1 MATGNTFKL
10 ALAGSLAALLISGPA
25 LSGPAQAQSAS
36 KSAGK
41 SADGAIKSGNGASVS
56 RTFNLL
62 DTDGDGK
69 ISLTEIRAE
78 QARLIAAADLD
89 GDGKL
94 SVDEFRRRGWWF
106 QKLHTTTLFDLM
118 DADGDQ
124 VLTADEI
131 ANPSARWFKR
141 YDKDTDG
148 GITTGEVPH
157 FKRSG
162 RGHSKHR

>member
-1 MATGNTFKL
+1 MK
-10 ALAGSLAALLISGPA
+10 SG
-25 LSGPAQAQSAS
+25 
-36 KSAGK
+36 
-41 SADGAIKSGNGASVS
+41 DGAGVS

-69 ISLTEIRAE
+69 ISLTKIRAE
-78 QARLIAAADLD
+78 QARLIATADLD

-94 SVDEFRRRGWWF
+94 SVHEFRRRVWWF
-106 QKLHTTTLFDLM
+106 QKLQTTTLFDLM
-118 DADGDQ
+118 DANGDQ

-141 YDKDTDG
+141 YDKDADG

-157 FKRSG
+157 FKHSG
-162 RGHSKHR
+162 RGKHR

>member
-1 MATGNTFKL
+1 MAMGNILTL
-10 ALAGSLAALLISGPA
+10 ALTGSLAALLVAGPA
-25 LSGPAQAQSAS
+25 HAQTAD
-36 KSAGK
+36 KSM
-41 SADGAIKSGNGASVS
+41 KSGDSANVS
-56 RTFNLL
+56 RTFSLL
-62 DTDGDGK
+62 DTNGDGK
-69 ISLTEIRAE
+69 ISLDEIRAE

-118 DADGDQ
+118 DANGDQ
-124 VLTADEI
+124 SLTADEI

-141 YDKDTDG
+141 YDKDADG
-148 GITTGEVPH
+148 GVTTEEVPH

-162 RGHSKHR
+162 RGHRKHR

>member
-1 MATGNTFKL
+1 MAPRKSLKL
-10 ALAGSLAALLISGPA
+10 ALTGSLAALLISGPA
-25 LSGPAQAQSAS
+25 IAQSAN
-36 KSAGK
+36 SAMTGGDDAF
-41 SADGAIKSGNGASVS
+41 S
-56 RTFNLL
+56 LL

-69 ISLTEIRAE
+69 ISLAEIRAE
-78 QARLIAAADLD
+78 QARLIAAADLN

-106 QKLHTTTLFDLM
+106 QKLQTTTLFDLM

-124 VLTADEI
+124 SLSPEEI

-148 GITTGEVPH
+148 GVTVEEVPH
-157 FKRSG
+157 FSRGG
-162 RGHSKHR
+162 RGYHNHR

>member
-1 MATGNTFKL
+1 MN
-10 ALAGSLAALLISGPA
+10 SG
-25 LSGPAQAQSAS
+25 
-36 KSAGK
+36 
-41 SADGAIKSGNGASVS
+41 DGASVS
-56 RTFNLL
+56 RTFSLL

-69 ISLTEIRAE
+69 ISLAEIRAE

-106 QKLHTTTLFDLM
+106 QRLHTTTLFDLM

-124 VLTADEI
+124 MLTADEI

-141 YDKDTDG
+141 YDKDADG
-148 GITTGEVPH
+148 GVTTEEVPH
-157 FKRSG
+157 FRRSG
-162 RGHSKHR
+162 RGHHNRR

>member
-1 MATGNTFKL
+1 MATRKSLKL
-10 ALAGSLAALLISGPA
+10 ALTGGLAAFLISGPA
-25 LSGPAQAQSAS
+25 IAQSAN
-36 KSAGK
+36 SAMTGG
-41 SADGAIKSGNGASVS
+41 DDASVS
-56 RTFNLL
+56 RTFSLL

-69 ISLTEIRAE
+69 ISLAEIRAE
-78 QARLIAAADLD
+78 QARLIAAADIN

-106 QKLHTTTLFDLM
+106 QKLQTTTLFDLM

-124 VLTADEI
+124 SLTADEI

-148 GITTGEVPH
+148 GVTAEEVPH
-157 FKRSG
+157 FSRGG
-162 RGHSKHR
+162 RGYHNHR

>member
-1 MATGNTFKL
+1 MAPRKSLKL
-10 ALAGSLAALLISGPA
+10 ALTGSLAALLISGPA
-25 LSGPAQAQSAS
+25 IAQSAN
-36 KSAGK
+36 SAMTGG
-41 SADGAIKSGNGASVS
+41 DDASVS
-56 RTFNLL
+56 RTFSLL

-69 ISLTEIRAE
+69 ISLAEIRAE
-78 QARLIAAADLD
+78 QARLIAAADLN

-106 QKLHTTTLFDLM
+106 QKLQTTTLFDLM

-124 VLTADEI
+124 SLSPEEI

-148 GITTGEVPH
+148 GVTVEEVPH
-157 FKRSG
+157 FSRSG
-162 RGHSKHR
+162 RGYHNHR

>member
-1 MATGNTFKL
+1 MAMGNILKL
-10 ALAGSLAALLISGPA
+10 ALTGSLSVLLIAGPA
-25 LSGPAQAQSAS
+25 HAQSAD
-36 KSAGK
+36 KSM
-41 SADGAIKSGNGASVS
+41 KSGDSASVS
-56 RTFNLL
+56 RTFSLL
-62 DTDGDGK
+62 DTNGDGK
-69 ISLTEIRAE
+69 ISLDEIRAE

-118 DADGDQ
+118 DANGDQ
-124 VLTADEI
+124 SLTADEI

-141 YDKDTDG
+141 YDKDADG
-148 GITTGEVPH
+148 GVTTEEVPH

-162 RGHSKHR
+162 CGHRKHR

>member
-1 MATGNTFKL
+1 MASEKILKL
-10 ALAGSLAALLISGPA
+10 LLAGSLSALLVGGPA
-25 LSGPAQAQSAS
+25 YAQSADKTMKS
-36 KSAGK
+36 GDKGHSAG
-41 SADGAIKSGNGASVS
+41 VS
-56 RTFNLL
+56 RTFSLL

-69 ISLTEIRAE
+69 ISLAEIRAE
-78 QARLIAAADLD
+78 QARLVAAADLD

-118 DADGDQ
+118 DANGDQ

-141 YDKDTDG
+141 YDKDADG
-148 GITTGEVPH
+148 GITTEEVPH
-157 FKRSG
+157 FKRSS
-162 RGHSKHR
+162 RGHRKHR